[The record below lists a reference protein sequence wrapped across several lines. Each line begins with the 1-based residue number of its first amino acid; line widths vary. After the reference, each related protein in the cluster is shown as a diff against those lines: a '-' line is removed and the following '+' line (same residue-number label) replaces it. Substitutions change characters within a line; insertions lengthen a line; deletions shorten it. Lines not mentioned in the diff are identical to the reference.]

1 MQIILDALTLPERG
15 MVKLKVNRS
24 FEIKVTA
31 EEARRQ
37 VNRWLHHEV
46 SYLLRALTPTL
57 VVGERA
63 NWRVPASLGLPHL
76 GQVGMVGIIDVDVV
90 TGAMGNTPEAKAEI
104 ERQAEALAE
113 RLPPYQPKSETPA
126 AYLSKHVPSAPKLI
140 LNEKGIPIVIPSPE
154 ER

>member
-1 MQIILDALTLPERG
+1 MQIILDSFNLPERG
-15 MVKLKVNRS
+15 TVELKVNRS

-63 NWRVPASLGLPHL
+63 IWRVPASLGLPHL
-76 GQVGMVGIIDVDVV
+76 GQVGTVGIIDVDVV
-90 TGAMGNTPEAKAEI
+90 TGAMSNTPEAKVEI

-126 AYLSKHVPSAPKLI
+126 EYLPKHVPPAPKLT
-140 LNEKGIPIVIPSPE
+140 LDEQGIPVIVPSLE
-154 ER
+154 KR